1 MRKLN
6 ILFRVSGGKASGKEL
21 GNGHIF
27 RSIHLAHH
35 FKKHNIFFLLDDFG
49 GAKRILFKNG
59 FNKIITTQKN
69 INLKNDII
77 HTKKIIKNKK
87 IDVLI
92 NDVYKA
98 KNEYFKQLRAYAK
111 TVLITDLK
119 KFQYSADLVVNG
131 FIGFKNQK
139 IVLNDGRLVCLGP
152 KYQILNHRFS
162 KIKKTRKKYDLLVTF
177 GGFDENNLTE
187 IFLEQLIKS
196 KIKIKT
202 RIIHGPSSNKTQRIK
217 EIEKKFPQLFTLIP
231 FGDMYKE
238 ISLAK
243 FGLCSGG
250 ITTYEFATLD
260 VPFAILSQ
268 VKHQTMTA
276 KVWENVGMALNLGL
290 NNKNTHKKIMLFLE
304 NIEKI
309 RLKKNI
315 TKNLYLNGNGGTMI
329 HEEIL
334 KLFD

>member
-6 ILFRVSGGKASGKEL
+6 ILFRVSGGTAPGKEL

-49 GAKRILFKNG
+49 GAKKILTKNG
-59 FNKIITTQKN
+59 FNNVIITQKN

-87 IDVLI
+87 IDILI

-98 KNEYFKQLRAYAK
+98 KNDYFKKLKDYTK

-131 FIGFKNQK
+131 FIGFKNQRIK
-139 IVLNDGRLVCLGP
+139 RNDGRLVCLGP
-152 KYQILNHRFS
+152 KYQILDHRFS
-162 KIKKTRKKYDLLVTF
+162 KTKLTRKKYDILVTF
-177 GGFDENNLTE
+177 GGFDENNIT
-187 IFLEQLIKS
+187 QLFIEELVKS
-196 KIKIKT
+196 KIKLKIK
-202 RIIHGPSSNKTQRIK
+202 IIHGPSSKKTKRIIELQK
-217 EIEKKFPQLFTLIP
+217 EYPQLFTLIP
-231 FGDMYKE
+231 SGDMYEE

-250 ITTYEFATLD
+250 ITTYEFATLN
-260 VPFAILSQ
+260 VPFAIISQ
-268 VKHQTMTA
+268 LKHQTVTA
-276 KVWENVGMALNLGL
+276 KVWENIGSALNLGL
-290 NNKNTHKKIMLFLE
+290 KNKNTQKKIALFLE
-304 NIEKI
+304 NFEKI
-309 RLKKNI
+309 CLNMNN
-315 TKNLYLNGNGGTMI
+315 TKNLHLDGDGGTVI
-329 HEEIL
+329 HKEIL
-334 KLFD
+334 KLID

>member
-6 ILFRVSGGKASGKEL
+6 ILFRVSGGKAPGKEL

-35 FKKHNIFFLLDDFG
+35 FKNHNIFFLLDDFG
-49 GAKRILFKNG
+49 GAKRILFENG
-59 FNKIITTQKN
+59 FNKIIITQKN

-77 HTKKIIKNKK
+77 QTKKIIKNKK

-98 KNEYFKQLRAYAK
+98 KNEYFKQLRGYTK

-119 KFQYSADLVVNG
+119 KFQYSADLVING

-196 KIKIKT
+196 KTKIKT
-202 RIIHGPSSNKTQRIK
+202 RIIHGPSSKKTQRIK

-268 VKHQTMTA
+268 VKHQTITA
-276 KVWENVGMALNLGL
+276 KVWENIGMALNLGL
-290 NNKNTHKKIMLFLE
+290 NNKNTHKKIVLLLE

-309 RLKKNI
+309 RLNKNI
-315 TKNLYLNGNGGTMI
+315 TTNLYLNGNGGTMI

-334 KLFD
+334 KLLD